1 MQERLIIKKLLLL
14 TIIKMLRINKIKK
27 NKKMVRKEIMGKMP
41 EENQVFNHKRPR
53 ERRTR
58 RRSD

>member
-1 MQERLIIKKLLLL
+1 MQERLIVLKLLLL
-14 TIIKMLRINKIKK
+14 TIMKMLRINKIKK
-27 NKKMVRKEIMGKMP
+27 NKKMVRKEIMVKMP
-41 EENQVFNHKRPR
+41 EVSQVFNHKRPR

>member
-1 MQERLIIKKLLLL
+1 MQERLIIQKLLLL
-14 TIIKMLRINKIKK
+14 TIMKMLRVNKIKK
-27 NKKMVRKEIMGKMP
+27 NKKMVRKEIMVKMQ
-41 EENQVFNHKRPR
+41 EVNQVFNHKRPR